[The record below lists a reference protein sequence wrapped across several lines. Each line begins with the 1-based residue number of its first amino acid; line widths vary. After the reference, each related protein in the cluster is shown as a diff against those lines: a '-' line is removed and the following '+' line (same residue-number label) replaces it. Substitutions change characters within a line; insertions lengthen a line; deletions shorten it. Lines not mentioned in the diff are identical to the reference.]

1 MVKPSMMT
9 STGTACSLISPPQ
22 LSMADMAIYEIKPF
36 SGSSF
41 ARMAIV
47 SGTLVR
53 FIIRTAAGI
62 SMAKR
67 RTLLQQKP
75 QPLFY
80 RRLRFVD
87 FYSMFPVFL

>member
-22 LSMADMAIYEIKPF
+22 LSMADMAICEIKPF

-47 SGTLVR
+47 SGTPVR

-75 QPLFY
+75 QPLF
-80 RRLRFVD
+80 LQEVA
-87 FYSMFPVFL
+87 VC

>member
-1 MVKPSMMT
+1 
-9 STGTACSLISPPQ
+9 
-22 LSMADMAIYEIKPF
+22 MADMAIYEIKLF

-47 SGTLVR
+47 SGTPVR

-62 SMAKR
+62 PMAKR

-75 QPLFY
+75 QPLF
-80 RRLRFVD
+80 LQEVA
-87 FYSMFPVFL
+87 VC